1 MACFQIKPSKG
12 LAPPDNIRQLGPKLI
27 MASACRAHSCMEKAV
42 AIVACPSTILA
53 VGILHF
59 SCSRS
64 CSNDATVTLFL
75 NDKNKALQG
84 QPELEAWGKEAA
96 ESENKGFTYQ
106 FRTQSNKPLQPT
118 GQQPPRPVGG

>member
-1 MACFQIKPSKG
+1 
-12 LAPPDNIRQLGPKLI
+12 
-27 MASACRAHSCMEKAV
+27 MEKAV

-64 CSNDATVTLFL
+64 CSNDATVTLFF

-96 ESENKGFTYQ
+96 ESENKGF
-106 FRTQSNKPLQPT
+106 RTNSVRNRT
-118 GQQPPRPVGG
+118 NRSSRPASSHRGRSVAEL